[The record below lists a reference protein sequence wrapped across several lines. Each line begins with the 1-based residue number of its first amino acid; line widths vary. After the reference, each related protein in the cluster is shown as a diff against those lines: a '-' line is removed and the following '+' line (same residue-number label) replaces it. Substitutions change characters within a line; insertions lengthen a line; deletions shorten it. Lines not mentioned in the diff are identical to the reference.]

1 MKIMIWAMSAIC
13 GILSFRVF
21 AGNLVYDGFE
31 DYAADTKLE
40 NGSPNGGT
48 GFAGGFIGQVNT
60 SPDASYVM
68 EGGLVYQGGTLKVD
82 GGNRRL
88 RCTKLKQYE
97 NPFRRQTQTYGTDA
111 FYFSF
116 LLRTDAQTVSGSDQD
131 DMAFGFY
138 SSDAYPP
145 FGVATGG
152 SGTKYFRGRA
162 LNNDG
167 PLSTIPFEGDTTYF
181 IVCRVEK
188 TMKETKDRYNCVSI
202 LVNPTSDIEP
212 SSWDIVYEYTGAGN
226 TNFDKSELNWINFG
240 VRLANQEDDDW
251 YDLDELRAGTTW
263 SDVVVNS
270 FAPADAVW
278 TGGGATDD
286 WSDADN
292 WEGGSLPGGARVF
305 FGLADLTT
313 QDAVNNAVSSSTSI
327 KSLTYTN
334 SVASGT
340 SAAWHV
346 TDIAPGAVLS
356 VTGANETGYA
366 LELTGGS
373 GFSDANR
380 TVYAKLTGGGDFRI
394 AGGGD
399 VNLQLNGSGRRGDAY
414 FDASE
419 LNSLDFDI
427 GSLTMGMGVS
437 TLGKFWCAAAGDG
450 SNVVRAAYI
459 GIGDSRN
466 GKQYP
471 ATSEFWLGKSNWLF
485 ADAIS
490 VGAAFSGIGNWG
502 NWASGTLEFAS
513 GLESPTL
520 VVRGRDG
527 VSRTSR
533 LLIGCHGG
541 TTDTFWYNV
550 NGTFDASA
558 GSVDILVDLMIL
570 GDGRGYWDPNN
581 QRGECNGT
589 FRMSSGTADVNSL
602 VLGRSQYTGGGKQV
616 RSYPGYGRL
625 FVSGGTFV
633 VNGET
638 DVANNNKSA
647 YQCAKGE
654 IFLSGGEFLAGGP
667 VVLAT
672 RSGNAT
678 SVVARV
684 EISGGA
690 FTALGGIRS
699 GEIAPNEQYELVELV
714 ADVSVAPGAVLAVT
728 NESHDAELRL
738 DHGALQ
744 LGGGMV
750 FADSLIMTNSLST
763 VVLSAS
769 ENWNGGVV
777 VSGAVKLGGRF
788 RATLPEGMTRAPA
801 GRSWKIAEGASRIG
815 TFEVLDVPDRCS
827 VRYTSKGAYFGNFNT
842 GLTLIVR

>member
-31 DYAADTKLE
+31 DYAAGTKLG

-48 GFAGGFIGQVNT
+48 GFAGGFIGQVGT

-68 EGGLVYQGGTLKVD
+68 DGGLVYQGGTLKVD

-88 RCTKLKQYE
+88 RCTKLTNYD
-97 NPFRRQTQTYGTDA
+97 NPFRRKTQTYGSDV

-116 LLRTDAQTVSGSDQD
+116 MVRTDTQTVAGSDQD
-131 DMAFGFY
+131 DMAVGFY
-138 SSDAYPP
+138 SKDAYPP
-145 FGVATGG
+145 CGVAIGG
-152 SGTKYFRGRA
+152 SGTKYFRARV
-162 LNNDG
+162 LNTDG
-167 PLSTIPFEGDTTYF
+167 QLSSIQFEGDTTYF
-181 IVCRVEK
+181 VVCKVEK
-188 TMKETKDRYNCVSI
+188 TQKSVKDRYNKVSI
-202 LVNPTSDIEP
+202 LVNPTSDVEP
-212 SSWDIVYEYTGAGN
+212 ATWDIEYEYTGTGN
-226 TNFDKSELNWINFG
+226 TGFDNAELNFINFG
-240 VRLANQEDDDW
+240 VKRANQEDGDW
-251 YDLDELRAGTTW
+251 YDLDELRAGTVW
-263 SDVVVNS
+263 NDVVVNAS
-270 FAPADAVW
+270 APADAVW
-278 TGGGATDD
+278 TGEGNTDG
-286 WSDADN
+286 WNETDN
-292 WEGGSLPGGARVF
+292 WADGAAPAGADVS

-313 QDAVNNAVSSSTSI
+313 QDVVNNVVSSSVTV
-327 KSLTYTN
+327 KSLSYTN

-346 TDIAPGAVLS
+346 TEIGQGVTLL
-356 VTGANETGYA
+356 VTGANDTGHA
-366 LELTGGS
+366 LELTGVS
-373 GFSDANR
+373 GFSDAKR
-380 TVYAKLTGGGDFRI
+380 TVYAKMTGGGDFRI
-394 AGGGD
+394 TGGGD
-399 VNLQLNGSGRRGDAY
+399 VNLQLNGSEKRGDAW
-414 FDASE
+414 FDASG

-427 GSLTMGMGVS
+427 GSMTMGMGVS
-437 TLGKFWCAAAGDG
+437 TLGKFWCAASGTA
-450 SNVVRAAYI
+450 SNVVRATYL
-459 GIGDSRN
+459 GVGDSRG

-471 ATSEFWLGKSNWLF
+471 ATSEFRLGKSNWIF

-490 VGAAFSGIGNWG
+490 VGATIPGYG
-502 NWASGTLEFAS
+502 NWASGILSFAD
-513 GLESPTL
+513 GVESPSL

-527 VSRTSR
+527 TGRASRIM
-533 LLIGCHGG
+533 IGCHGD
-541 TTDTFWYNV
+541 TDTFWYNV
-550 NGTFDASA
+550 SGVFDTSA
-558 GSVDILVDLMIL
+558 GSVDMLADAMVL
-570 GDGRGYWDPNN
+570 GDGRGYWDPSN

-589 FRMSSGTADVNSL
+589 FRMSDGSADVNSL
-602 VLGRSQYTGGGKQV
+602 VLGRSIYTGGGKQP

-625 FVSGGTFV
+625 EVSGGTFS

-638 DVANNNKSA
+638 QVANNNSKA

-654 IFLSGGEFLAGGP
+654 IVLSGGDFVAHGP

-672 RSGNAT
+672 RSGYAT

-684 EISGGA
+684 QISGGA
-690 FTALGGIRS
+690 LTALGGLHT
-699 GEIAPNEQYELVELV
+699 GEVALNEDYALVELV

-750 FADSLIMTNSLST
+750 FADSLVMTNSLST

-777 VSGAVKLGGRF
+777 VSGAVKLGGTF

-842 GLTLIVR
+842 GLTLVVR